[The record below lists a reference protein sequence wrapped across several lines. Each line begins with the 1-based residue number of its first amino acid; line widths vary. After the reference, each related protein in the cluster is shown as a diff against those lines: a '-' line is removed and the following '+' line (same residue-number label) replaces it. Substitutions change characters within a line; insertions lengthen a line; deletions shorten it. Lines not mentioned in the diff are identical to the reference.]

1 VISNTSA
8 DTIVSKHLQLNQ
20 ILGEM
25 ERVIVAFSG
34 GVDSTLLL
42 KVAKDVLGDQV
53 LAVTAKS
60 ETMARREQGDAS
72 AMAKLIGA
80 DHMVVETNE
89 MNLPEFVRNPSEKCY
104 FCKRER
110 FGDLIEL
117 ARQKGFS
124 FVVDGENADDVADFR
139 PGSRASQELGVRS
152 PLREVGLSKAEVRA
166 LSKKLDLPTW
176 NRPAYACLAS
186 RIPYNSPITAA
197 KLRQIDEAE
206 ETIRD
211 LIPSAIVRVRHYDD
225 TARIELDPDS
235 IPRMVEMDVR
245 EDTVERFKKLGFTY
259 VTLDLEGY
267 VMGSLNRVIDTGK

>member
-1 VISNTSA
+1 MRWSEVISNTSA

-124 FVVDGENADDVADFR
+124 FVVDGENADDVGDFR

-245 EDTVERFKKLGFTY
+245 EDTVE
-259 VTLDLEGY
+259 TLQE
-267 VMGSLNRVIDTGK
+267 TGIHLCNS